1 MNNNN
6 LFMVRGDTFRF
17 KVEIEGLVNNL
28 TSAYFSCK
36 QNKDDKEYVFQKS
49 IGNGITKFKSTE
61 NSIIYEVVVAPE
73 DTKEVECGNYFY
85 DLQLGVDG
93 DIFTPLNAILKIEKD
108 VTVNNVT
115 PSA

>member
-36 QNKDDKEYVFQKS
+36 KNLDDQEYVFQKS
-49 IGNGITKFKSTE
+49 IGDGISKYKSTE

-73 DTKEVECGNYFY
+73 DTENVECGNYFY

-108 VTVNNVT
+108 VTHSSVT